1 MKEFPL
7 WRSPRAGLLG
17 AALMALPMIVFSLS
31 PLLGGYLIALILFAW
46 PTAVCLAGLCCGSLP
61 MLMGT
66 AGALLAMGRVF
77 GQQGLLLTAV
87 YLLPVLAAFLYVIVT
102 RTPFKRGCVMLIVAH
117 VVALAAV
124 FWLLQQLAGGDLY
137 GRAGQLAM
145 EGLQTWELGD
155 TLLYEFYAM
164 RLLELPA
171 SLAEGALVQVPGGYT
186 LSDAARADLLLSA
199 KALVT
204 AVLPVMVPSLLVR
217 QSILGGVGCLLLPLR
232 LGGALQSRREGTE
245 ADADVPDDAPSQDA
259 AEPSDAT
266 TAAVLQSIRRPS
278 MRPDPVPAGFPDL
291 GMPPFRAWHLPRGIG
306 WQVGLALVLGYMLQV
321 SAVPALAV
329 AGAML
334 YAAAGAVFSVQ
345 GAALIN
351 FIQHTR
357 GTKRFW
363 RILVP
368 LLLLSTSLLLIAGV
382 FDQITNVRGLR
393 KPREPKEEI

>member
-204 AVLPVMVPSLLVR
+204 AVLPTMVPGILVR

-232 LGGALQSRREGTE
+232 LGAKLQAKRQGIPDGGDNEKP
-245 ADADVPDDAPSQDA
+245 DADGDDVPWQAPVKRGPA
-259 AEPSDAT
+259 PIE
-266 TAAVLQSIRRPS
+266 
-278 MRPDPVPAGFPDL
+278 PDPVPPGFPDL
-291 GMPPFRAWHLPRGIG
+291 SMPPFRAWHIPQGRGRYVVIA
-306 WQVGLALVLGYMLQV
+306 LAVGYMLQV

-329 AGAML
+329 AGALL
-334 YAAAGAVFSVQ
+334 YAAAGAVFTVQ

-351 FIQHTR
+351 FMQHTR
-357 GTKRFW
+357 NTRPFW
-363 RILVP
+363 RVAVP

-382 FDQITNVRGLR
+382 LDQVTNVRGLR